1 MSDGTGGR
9 YMSMSYVDVNGL
21 SLYYQEQGAGEPLII
36 LHGGL
41 MSGELIGPAV
51 PELAKT
57 RRLILPDLQA
67 HGRTADI
74 DRPMRWETM
83 ADDIAAL
90 ASHLGLDSVDL
101 MGISLGGGV
110 AWRLAIQHPGLVR
123 RLAIIAAPAKRTGW
137 YPEVLAGFDAM
148 GSQLAEML
156 RPSPL
161 GESYA
166 RIAPRPQDWPRLLEK
181 TGDLLR
187 QDYDWSQEISAL
199 TIPVLLGYADA
210 DSVRPEHIVEAYA
223 MLGGGQRDAHWDGS
237 LRSASRLAIFPGRVH
252 TDVHAAPELA
262 PAVESFLSTGVLVPP
277 ALEG

>member
-1 MSDGTGGR
+1 
-9 YMSMSYVDVNGL
+9 MSMSYVDVNGL
-21 SLYYQEQGAGEPLII
+21 SLYYQERGAGEPLII

-41 MSGELIGPAV
+41 MSGELIGPAA
-51 PELAKT
+51 PELATT

-123 RLAIIAAPAKRTGW
+123 RLVIIAAPVKRAGW

-148 GSQLAEML
+148 GRQLAEML

-210 DSVRPEHIVEAYA
+210 DSVLPEHIVESYA
-223 MLGGGQRDAHWDGS
+223 LLGGGQRDAHWDGS
-237 LRSASRLAIFPGRVH
+237 LRPASRLAVFPGRVH
-252 TDVHAAPELA
+252 TDVHMAPELA
-262 PAVESFLSTGVLVPP
+262 PAMESFLSAGVLVPP
-277 ALEG
+277 SLEGGPTETA